1 MSSKRRGGPL
11 GLLCGRRP
19 GGGSARGAGGGWG
32 ELDDRVR
39 ERAGFGSA
47 RAYNIYIF
55 FEAALDGATTLHILG
70 PAVPPKHN
78 GTITRTLVPLLR
90 HMP

>member
-1 MSSKRRGGPL
+1 MGFSVGVVL
-11 GLLCGRRP
+11 VV
-19 GGGSARGAGGGWG
+19 AA
-32 ELDDRVR
+32 
-39 ERAGFGSA
+39 RAGRAGDGVNLMIGSGNVLVLGA
-47 RAYNIYIF
+47 RVLTIFFF